1 MEETISLQDIFE
13 ILKKRW
19 MLILASFFIAIGL
32 TSIVTFFVMTP
43 KYQASTQLTVTL
55 PTNENGASVNDVNFN
70 LQMMNTYKDF
80 ITQAQIVA
88 EDARGRLEKSD
99 GYTGSYKDIQN
110 MIEVGQS
117 PNSQMFEIKATSSQ
131 PELAMKVANTMTESF
146 KEKAQET
153 LSVDKISV
161 LSEATLPRHA
171 VSPNKK
177 LNLLIGAVLGMM
189 VGVGLAFILEMTDKT
204 VKDER
209 FIRET
214 LELPVLGKVPQ
225 MTSQELSAK
234 MVSNL
239 PSNDQLSN
247 SETGS
252 GRRSRRRV

>member
-146 KEKAQET
+146 KEKAQEA
-153 LSVDKISV
+153 LSVDKISI
-161 LSEATLPRHA
+161 LSEATLPRQA
-171 VSPNKK
+171 ISPNKK

-209 FIRET
+209 FIREI

-239 PSNDQLSN
+239 PSNDQPSN